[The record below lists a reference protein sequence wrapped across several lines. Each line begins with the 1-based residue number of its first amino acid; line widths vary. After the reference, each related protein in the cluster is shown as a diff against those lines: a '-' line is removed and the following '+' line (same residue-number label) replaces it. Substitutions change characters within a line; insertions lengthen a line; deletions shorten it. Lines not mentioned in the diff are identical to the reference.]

1 MTDDEIDQA
10 LTIAADFMARD
21 SIEGFRAEPYACPAG
36 VPTIGIGSTVYEDGR
51 RVTLKDSPITRERA
65 VALCAHH
72 LRKRCLPV
80 ILKHCPELDT
90 PRRMAAVLSW
100 AYNVGESGL
109 STSGLRKAINA
120 RRWIEAG
127 AQIGR
132 WNKAGGKVLPGLV
145 SRRALEARMPA
156 EG

>member
-1 MTDDEIDQA
+1 MTPEQQEQA

-21 SIEGFRAEPYACPAG
+21 GIEGVFLVAYLCPAK
-36 VPTIGIGSTVYEDGR
+36 VATIGIGSTLYEDGR
-51 RVTLKDSPITRERA
+51 RVTLKDPPITRDRA

-90 PRRMAAVLSW
+90 PRRLAAVLSFC
-100 AYNVGESGL
+100 YNVGENSL
-109 STSGLRKAINA
+109 ENSGLRVAINKKDWA
-120 RRWIEAG
+120 AAC
-127 AQIGR
+127 AQLSR

-145 SRRALEARMPA
+145 NRRRLEADLLS
-156 EG
+156 